1 MKYIFKHSSTFE
13 MGRSVH
19 HHLIY
24 FMLKKTF
31 QKGEPKLYKYSCS
44 YKHKQFENATVHTDL
59 PMTVLKSTN
68 ILKRIL

>member
-31 QKGEPKLYKYSCS
+31 QKGEPN
-44 YKHKQFENATVHTDL
+44 FTNTAAHT
-59 PMTVLKSTN
+59 STN
-68 ILKRIL
+68 NSKMQLFIRIFQ